1 MRRKVTPKAGRP
13 RSHPLKPGFRPQLA
27 HTITSELMA
36 KIRGALAMSGRS
48 QSAEVEHR
56 LEQSFHSQ
64 AVLMDAN
71 ALRFGEEIATMVDM
85 TGEAAA
91 FVRLW
96 GNMLVND
103 ELLETGPRP
112 GADKLSPGL
121 AEPRIRAAM
130 VEAACA
136 VAKLFEKPDRTL
148 PTMPAAKIT
157 WDNLVE
163 CAVIAARDRA
173 LHRLENRRNAFKPLD
188 TNFQKRGNRAK

>member
-1 MRRKVTPKAGRP
+1 MGQKVTPKRGRP
-13 RSHPLKPGFRPQLA
+13 RTHALKPGFRPQLA
-27 HTITSELMA
+27 FAVSSEVMA
-36 KIRGALAMSGRS
+36 KIRAAQALSGRT
-48 QSAEVEHR
+48 QSAECEYR
-56 LEQSFHSQ
+56 LEQSFHAQ

-71 ALRFGEEIATMVDM
+71 ELRFGEEIATLSEM
-85 TGEAAA
+85 TAEAAA
-91 FVRLW
+91 FIRLW
-96 GNMLVND
+96 GNALVND
-103 ELLETGPRP
+103 ELLKTGPRP

-136 VAKLFEKPDRTL
+136 VAKLFESPDRTL

-173 LHRLENRRNAFKPLD
+173 LYRLQNRQDAFKAFD